1 MWQWWNYAVA
11 SVPTGGRILR
21 FNLDETSVKLFQGE
35 GKGIIFS
42 RKGKGHRARA
52 KQEEKMEQKPHK
64 LGARQ
69 PNFRQTEARS
79 TRPGK
84 QARSLGRL
92 MLCPVEHPQD
102 ADYAQRLLVPQKW
115 NDFPAS
121 KSSRFLKEKTRHIVY
136 GARVKCV
143 SPRKFSRIYARA
155 ADDEKENAIQQ
166 LAHTP
171 RTMREDILGTPIRAA
186 YPLRLV
192 RESSHIG
199 RVSTKIGS
207 RESRIHRVSSEN
219 GSRAFPH
226 RPRIRRNWFEGT
238 LYPARILRD
247 WFAIVPASAAY
258 RQKLFRESLVSTA
271 YL

>member
-11 SVPTGGRILR
+11 SVPTGCRILR
-21 FNLDETSVKLFQGE
+21 LNLDETSVKLFQGE
-35 GKGIIFS
+35 GKGTIFFKTRKRSS
-42 RKGKGHRARA
+42 RPGEAGG
-52 KQEEKMEQKPHK
+52 ED
-64 LGARQ
+64 GAEA
-69 PNFRQTEARS
+69 PEAVQTEARS

-136 GARVKCV
+136 GARVQCV
-143 SPRKFSRIYARA
+143 SPRKLSGIYARA

-171 RTMREDILGTPIRAA
+171 RTMREDLLGTPIRAA

-192 RESSHIG
+192 
-199 RVSTKIGS
+199 
-207 RESRIHRVSSEN
+207 
-219 GSRAFPH
+219 
-226 RPRIRRNWFEGT
+226 
-238 LYPARILRD
+238 
-247 WFAIVPASAAY
+247 
-258 RQKLFRESLVSTA
+258 
-271 YL
+271 